1 MIWALSR
8 RELIVGLVSAAT
20 AQIPKKTIILVHGA
34 WHGGWCWKEVAEAL
48 TKRGHDVRAPT
59 LTGVSER
66 AKELSASVN
75 VSTHVADVVAAAG
88 EASRL
93 VLVGHSY
100 GGLVISGAVTPLAGR
115 IEHLV
120 YLDAFLPEPGQTGFD
135 LMKKEYGQRWR
146 ERAKG
151 GPGVPPM
158 LSAKAMG
165 VLDEKQAKAVDAKL
179 TPHPIATFEE
189 KVEFD
194 LAAWK
199 ALRKHYIRAGKYS
212 GFGPTAARAKTLGL
226 DVSEID
232 CGHDVMLAKPIEL
245 ANKLDAIAALPVAP
259 LEGPRVPKNDLP

>member
-1 MIWALSR
+1 MLFELSR
-8 RELIVGLVSAAT
+8 RELIAGLVAAAT
-20 AQIPKKTIILVHGA
+20 PPIPPKTFILVHGA
-34 WHGGWCWKEVAEAL
+34 WHGGWCWKEVAEGL
-48 TKRGHDVRAPT
+48 KKLGHDVRAPT
-59 LTGVSER
+59 LTGLSER
-66 AKELSASVN
+66 SKELNASVN
-75 VSTHVADVVAAAG
+75 LSTHIADVVAAAG
-88 EASRL
+88 DASRL
-93 VLVGHSY
+93 ILVGHSY

-115 IEHLV
+115 IVHLV

-189 KVEFD
+189 KVQFD
-194 LAAWK
+194 LTEWKSLRRHYLRAA
-199 ALRKHYIRAGKYS
+199 KYS

-226 DVSEID
+226 SVSEID
-232 CGHDVMLAKPIEL
+232 CGHDVMLAAPNEL
-245 ANKLDAIAALPVAP
+245 VNSLRDIAALP
-259 LEGPRVPKNDLP
+259 EGQPVPKSPGP

>member
-1 MIWALSR
+1 MSLELSR
-8 RELIVGLVSAAT
+8 REFIVGVVAAAT
-20 AQIPKKTIILVHGA
+20 PPIQPKTFVLVHGA
-34 WHGGWCWKEVAEAL
+34 WHGGWCWKDVAEGL
-48 TKRGHDVRAPT
+48 QKLGHDVRAPT
-59 LTGVSER
+59 LTGLSER

-75 VSTHVADVVAAAG
+75 LSTHIADVVAAAG

-100 GGLVISGAVTPLAGR
+100 GGLVISGAVPALSGR

-179 TPHPIATFEE
+179 TPHPLATFEE
-189 KVEFD
+189 KVQFD
-194 LAAWK
+194 VTEWK
-199 ALRKHYIRAGKYS
+199 GLRKHYIRAAKYS

-226 DVSEID
+226 SVSEID
-232 CGHDVMLAKPIEL
+232 CGHDVMLAAPNEL
-245 ANKLDAIAALPVAP
+245 VNSLRDIAAQA
-259 LEGPRVPKNDLP
+259 VPKADQP